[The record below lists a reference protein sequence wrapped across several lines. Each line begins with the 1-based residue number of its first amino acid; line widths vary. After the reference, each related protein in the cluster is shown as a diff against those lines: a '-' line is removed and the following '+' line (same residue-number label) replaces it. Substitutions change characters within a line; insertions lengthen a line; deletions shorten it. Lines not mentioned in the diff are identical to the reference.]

1 MDLFMSANIAQS
13 VPQFHMVPN
22 APEPV
27 ATFSHAV
34 EAGHFIH
41 VTGQMPTYPG
51 EPERPIPSGIEAQT
65 HRVMANLQ
73 VVLAGLGLDWSN
85 VVRAG
90 AYLTDFEE
98 DYARFNQIY
107 SSYFPADR
115 LPARTCI
122 GVTALA
128 RGARV
133 EVDLVAFRRL
143 PR

>member
-1 MDLFMSANIAQS
+1 MSVDAATS
-13 VPQFHMVPN
+13 GLKFYMVPD

-34 EAGHFIH
+34 EAESFIH
-41 VTGQMPTYPG
+41 ITGQMPTYPG
-51 EPERPIPSGIEAQT
+51 EPERSIPEGIEKQT
-65 HRVMANLQ
+65 HRVMANLF
-73 VVLAGLGLDWSN
+73 VVLTGIGLDWSS
-85 VVRAG
+85 VLRAG
-90 AYLTDFEE
+90 AYLTNFEQ
-98 DYARFNQIY
+98 DYARFNEIY

-133 EVDLVAFRRL
+133 EVDLVAFRPPAR
-143 PR
+143 